1 MLKKH
6 LLLPLSLA
14 MLTFACVKEQDEN
27 LQKREN
33 EVSVDEKVDFKNI
46 ENERLKEWTEYYQ
59 TLDASFDLAKFQF
72 QNLDTI
78 RDIEGTVA
86 GTFDE
91 SFKEIYN
98 DFLIY
103 SPDKKRYLDID
114 SYYWQ
119 EENGNA
125 VFSPDQEINLVDI
138 EKETVTRV
146 AFNGPSLTVESAFW
160 IDNQTF
166 FLLENSVE
174 DGSSPFIAEFD
185 LANELIKYYQY
196 SDSVHFESKF
206 TENKLKKKGI
216 FL

>member
-1 MLKKH
+1 MLKNY

-14 MLTFACVKEQDEN
+14 VLMFACVKEQDES

-33 EVSVDEKVDFKNI
+33 EASVSEKVDFKKIDND
-46 ENERLKEWTEYYQ
+46 RLKEWSDYYQ

-78 RDIEGTVA
+78 RYIQGNVV
-86 GTFDE
+86 GTFDA
-91 SFKEIYN
+91 SFNEIYK

-103 SPDKKRYLDID
+103 SPDKKKYLDID

-119 EENGNA
+119 EENGKA
-125 VFSPDQEINLVDI
+125 LFSPDQEINLVDL

-146 AFNGPSLTVESAFW
+146 DFNGPSLIVESAFW

-166 FLLENSVE
+166 FLLENSAE
-174 DGSSPFIAEFD
+174 DGPSPFIAEFD
-185 LANELIKYYQY
+185 LANDLIKYYQY
-196 SDSVHFESKF
+196 ADSVHIESKF